1 MAGRHDVPE
10 DGVEKENKKD
20 AARMAGNVL
29 GLGLNIVVAAFFFGF
44 VGHWVGKR
52 VGGQDVLTLLGGFIG
67 AAAGFYS
74 LYSHLVLRPREN
86 QEKQS
91 E

>member
-1 MAGRHDVPE
+1 VKDDPKR
-10 DGVEKENKKD
+10 D
-20 AARMAGNVL
+20 AARAASEVL

-44 VGHWVGKR
+44 LGNWVGKR
-52 VGGQDVLTLLGGFIG
+52 IGAEDALTLLGGLVG

-74 LYSHLVLRPREN
+74 LYLHLVVRPRDNE
-86 QEKQS
+86 EKKS

>member
-1 MAGRHDVPE
+1 MANQPDKSPGKLPGH
-10 DGVEKENKKD
+10 
-20 AARMAGNVL
+20 AL

-44 VGHWVGKR
+44 LGRWIGRR
-52 VGGQDVLTLLGGFIG
+52 VGGEDALTLLGGLIG

-74 LYSHLVLRPREN
+74 LYVHLVIRPRE
-86 QEKQS
+86 QGEEES